1 MAKLKY
7 VTLNLAIKIVDDKLS
22 RWRKLGF
29 CQAWI
34 QGREGCRRLFL
45 RLSPPRRPTSSHSTS
60 SSSTSQT
67 LNNSHPDLPF
77 SQARIG
83 RSSSPMSFRWCKNRE
98 CSLLF
103 LQIVCKWNTSDE
115 ITERWKLGSC
125 LEFLSNGPDHYFP
138 PTPEPPLLT
147 RLAGQSV
154 RWLQDFGRTP
164 FFCHFH
170 TNTHTFDCML
180 LDTDNGS
187 CPQSKQDVRWL
198 NYFIQCQW
206 LCF

>member
-1 MAKLKY
+1 MGY
-7 VTLNLAIKIVDDKLS
+7 
-22 RWRKLGF
+22 

-103 LQIVCKWNTSDE
+103 LQIVRKWNTSDE

-147 RLAGQSV
+147 RLAGQCV

-164 FFCHFH
+164 FFVTF
-170 TNTHTFDCML
+170 TQIPTHLIVCFWIQTMGVVPSQSRML
-180 LDTDNGS
+180 DGWTILFNVNDSVFRPVVCFINLNLD
-187 CPQSKQDVRWL
+187 
-198 NYFIQCQW
+198 I
-206 LCF
+206 